1 MNKDIYKSDIEKD
14 DFQIKELLKEND
26 NIKVPKEISIGI
38 DAVLRDLNKGINE
51 KNHKKRNR
59 ILSKVAMVAMIALS
73 ITIVTSI
80 VNPTFVRAM
89 PVVGKIFDFF
99 SGESVNNLKNSSL
112 PIGMTVRDRGI
123 TVTLEDASMYNSKLI
138 ATLKVEG
145 KCLNADRVDV
155 EVRGRVNGGGVTSS
169 NSTIKRIDDTT
180 VVILFEANL
189 SDMNITEKV
198 NLEFYIGGVLIDGK
212 EINGDWSFSTTVN
225 KDEIL
230 IPSKEIKSTDEVN
243 IEDFRF
249 SINKFITSSLGTN
262 VKIRCS
268 LDNYDFSNKSETNI
282 NNDSNLLFTIGYIFK
297 DSLGNIL
304 LSKDIEDTANQNTM
318 EGDNQD
324 EILGDISYSE
334 YIDVIPVLMGKAE
347 MSYFDENGNIINQCI
362 SNSAQSKFEK
372 ITIDN
377 QYYNMDIENS
387 FLSIDELKGKII
399 EVNNTETVEI
409 KDIEATDRYTKVTI
423 NIREYYDLRFLGFI
437 EIIDEDFN
445 VYRYE
450 GNSFGAVVENSGE
463 KEVSVTLP
471 ALDKSKKY
479 TIALPM
485 ILDLNINEDNKIRVN
500 LN

>member
-1 MNKDIYKSDIEKD
+1 
-14 DFQIKELLKEND
+14 
-26 NIKVPKEISIGI
+26 
-38 DAVLRDLNKGINE
+38 
-51 KNHKKRNR
+51 
-59 ILSKVAMVAMIALS
+59 
-73 ITIVTSI
+73 
-80 VNPTFVRAM
+80 
-89 PVVGKIFDFF
+89 
-99 SGESVNNLKNSSL
+99 
-112 PIGMTVRDRGI
+112 
-123 TVTLEDASMYNSKLI
+123 MYNSKLI

-155 EVRGRVNGGGVTSS
+155 EVRGLVNGDSATSS

-180 VVILFEANL
+180 VVILFEGNL
-189 SDMNITEKV
+189 SDMNINEKV
-198 NLEFYIGGVLIDGK
+198 NLEFYIDGVFIDGK
-212 EINGDWSFSTTVN
+212 EINGDWHFSTTVN

-268 LDNYDFSNKSETNI
+268 LDNYDFSNKSETDI
-282 NNDSNLLFTIGYIFK
+282 NNDSDLLFAIGYIFK

-304 LSKDIEDTANQNTM
+304 LSKDIENTVNQNTM

-334 YIDVIPVLMGKAE
+334 YIDVIPVFMGKAE
-347 MSYFDENGNIINQCI
+347 MSYYDENGNSINQCI

-377 QYYNMDIENS
+377 QYYNMDMENP
-387 FLSIDELKGKII
+387 FLNIDELKGKII

-409 KDIEATDRYTKVTI
+409 KDIEATDSYTKVTM

-445 VYRYE
+445 SYSYE
-450 GNSFGAVVENSGE
+450 GNSSGTVVENSSE

-479 TIALPM
+479 TIALPRM
-485 ILDLNINEDNKIRVN
+485 LDLNINDDNKIRVN